1 MGSLWKAGGDLMLA
15 VLNFFYGLTHSYGF
29 SIILLTLAIR
39 LLLHPLNHKQ
49 MVSMQRM
56 QKIQPRLKTL
66 QEKYGNDK
74 EKLNQETMRLYK
86 ENKVNPAAGCL
97 PLLVQLPIL
106 ILLFRA
112 LMNFDFGSIPFFGV
126 DLMGSVLSTMG
137 TALGVTAEKVGITN
151 ILSGIAANPAGLANF
166 SVYGGNLILMV
177 IIGFLTWFQ
186 QQLSAGSNPQ
196 MAFMNWFMP
205 VFLAFICLS
214 LPGGVLLYWGVS
226 SAVGVFQQWWIK
238 KKTQVEMDEK
248 PILYKNKPT
257 READSEQEDKG

>member
-1 MGSLWKAGGDLMLA
+1 MGALWKAGGDFMLA
-15 VLNFFYGLTHSYGF
+15 VLNFFYSLTHSYGF

-56 QKIQPRLKTL
+56 QKIQPRLKVL

-74 EKLNQETMRLYK
+74 EKLNLCLYK
-86 ENKVNPAAGCL
+86 ATKVNPAAGCL

-126 DLMGSVLSTMG
+126 DLMGSVLSTLG
-137 TALGVTAEKVGITN
+137 AALGITAEKIGLMDVV
-151 ILSGIAANPAGLANF
+151 SGIAANPGGLVHF
-166 SVYGGNLILMV
+166 GLYGGNLILMV

-186 QQLSAGSNPQ
+186 QQLTAGSNPQ

-205 VFLAFICLS
+205 IFLAFICLS

-226 SAVGVFQQWWIK
+226 SAVGVIQQWWIK
-238 KKTQVEMDEK
+238 KKTQAEMDEK
-248 PILYKNKPT
+248 PVLYKNKPS
-257 READSEQEDKG
+257 RGAEEGKED

>member
-1 MGSLWKAGGDLMLA
+1 MGALWKAGGDFMLA

-29 SIILLTLAIR
+29 AIILLTLCIR

-66 QEKYGNDK
+66 QEKYANDK

-86 ENKVNPAAGCL
+86 ENSVNPAAGCF

-112 LMNFDFGSIPFFGV
+112 LMNFDFGSIRFFGV

-137 TALGVTAEKVGITN
+137 TALGVTADKIGFMDVVTGITT
-151 ILSGIAANPAGLANF
+151 NPAGLAQF
-166 SVYGGNLILMV
+166 GVYGGNLVLM
-177 IIGFLTWFQ
+177 IIIAFLTWFQ

-205 VFLAFICLS
+205 IFLAFICLS

-238 KKTQVEMDEK
+238 RKTKAEMEEK
-248 PILYKNKPT
+248 PVLYKNKPN
-257 READSEQEDKG
+257 RGSGSDQEDQD